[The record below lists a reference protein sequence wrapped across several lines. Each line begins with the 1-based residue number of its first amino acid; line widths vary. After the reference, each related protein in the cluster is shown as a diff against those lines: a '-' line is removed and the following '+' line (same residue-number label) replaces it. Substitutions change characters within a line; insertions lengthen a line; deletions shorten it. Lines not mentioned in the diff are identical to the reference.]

1 MEEAF
6 RLDPVNAPS
15 YTNTQLTALVL
26 LRVFIGWHLLY
37 EGFVKVINPYWS
49 AGGYLSESKWIFKGI
64 FHRMADTPFLLS
76 VVDFINE
83 WGLIL
88 IGLGLM
94 LGALTRIA
102 TWSGIFILTLFYVAC
117 PPFVGLD
124 YGVPAEGFYLIVNK
138 NLIEL
143 LVLILLA
150 RFSTGHIFG
159 LDRFYNLLKKEKST
173 MHDVNGSVPS
183 QDEDRADGSG
193 MKRRDMLKGLVGV
206 PFIGVFAFAFLRKKS
221 FEERHLIDA
230 SSGATNQ
237 PLIYQDLDELTAPI
251 ATGVIKERTFSRI
264 ILGGNLLSGNAH
276 ARDLIYVNKLV
287 KAYHTKQKIF
297 ATMLMA
303 EKAGVNTL
311 LTNPVLANVINE
323 YWDRGIGKI
332 QFISDCVGLNYSI
345 KGFPPSPIQ
354 EFLDRIQ
361 MAIDKGAIACYI
373 QGETADYYIQNGNT
387 DAIGKAFD
395 LIRKNGVMAGIG
407 AHHIETV
414 KACVDAGFDPDFW
427 MKTLHHH
434 NYWSAG
440 HPKRR
445 DNMYCFDPDGT
456 IEYMEQMKQPW
467 MAFKVMAAGAIH
479 PKDAF
484 RYAFENGADF
494 ICAGMYDF
502 QIVEDINIA
511 NEILNGKLERKR
523 DWMG

>member
-1 MEEAF
+1 MTQQKIF
-6 RLDPVNAPS
+6 TGK
-15 YTNTQLTALVL
+15 YTKTQLAILVL
-26 LRVFIGWHLLY
+26 VRIAIGWHFLY
-37 EGFVKVINPYWS
+37 EGVVKLFITDWS
-49 AGGYLSESKWIFKGI
+49 AASYLENSRWIFSEVFQWI
-64 FHRMADTPFLLS
+64 AATPGVMSL
-76 VVDFINE
+76 VDFLMV

-94 LGALTRIA
+94 LGAFTRIA
-102 TWSGIFILTLFYVAC
+102 TWSGIFILTLFYVAY

-124 YGVPAEGFYLIVNK
+124 YGVPAEGMYLIVNK

-159 LDRFYNLLKKEKST
+159 LERFYKLLKKEKSS
-173 MHDVNGSVPS
+173 MHDVNGSVPA
-183 QDEDRADGSG
+183 QDEYRADGSG
-193 MKRRDMLKGLVGV
+193 MKRRDMLKGLAGI
-206 PFIGVFAFAFLRKKS
+206 PFLGVFAFALLRKKS
-221 FEERHLIDA
+221 FEEKHLIDA

-237 PLIYQDLDELTAPI
+237 PLSFQGLQELTAPV
-251 ATGVIKERTFSRI
+251 ATGVIKGRTFSRI

-332 QFISDCVGLNYSI
+332 QFISDCVGLNYSV

-373 QGETADYYIQNGNT
+373 QGETADYYMQNGKA
-387 DAIGKAFD
+387 DALDKAFG
-395 LIRKNGVMAGIG
+395 LIRKNDVMAGIG
-407 AHHIETV
+407 AHHIDTV

-434 NYWSAG
+434 KYWSAD
-440 HPKRR
+440 HPKWR

-456 IEYMEQMKQPW
+456 IEYMGQLKQPW

-523 DWMG
+523 DWMA

>member
-1 MEEAF
+1 MNKQKIFTGE
-6 RLDPVNAPS
+6 
-15 YTNTQLTALVL
+15 YTKTQLVILVL
-26 LRVFIGWHLLY
+26 MRIAIGWHFLY
-37 EGFVKVINPYWS
+37 EGLVKLFISNWS
-49 AGGYLSESKWIFKGI
+49 AASYLENSRWIFSGVFQGI
-64 FHRMADTPFLLS
+64 AASPGLLNLADFLM
-76 VVDFINE
+76 I

-102 TWSGIFILTLFYVAC
+102 TWSGIFILTLFYVAY

-124 YGVPAEGFYLIVNK
+124 YGVPAEGFYMIVNK

-159 LDRFYNLLKKEKST
+159 LDRFYKLLKKEKST
-173 MHDVNGSVPS
+173 MHGVNGTVPV
-183 QDEDRADGSG
+183 QVEDHATGSG
-193 MKRRDMLKGLVGV
+193 MQRRDMLKSLAGV
-206 PFIGVFAFAFLRKKS
+206 PFLGVFAFAFLRKKS

-237 PLIYQDLDELTAPI
+237 PLSFKGLDELTAPVT
-251 ATGVIKERTFSRI
+251 TGVIKDKTFSRI

-287 KAYHTKQKIF
+287 KAYHSKQKIF
-297 ATMLMA
+297 ETMLMA

-311 LTNPVLANVINE
+311 LTNPILANVINE
-323 YWDRGIGKI
+323 YWDRGIGKM
-332 QFISDCVGLNYSI
+332 QFISDCVGLNYME
-345 KGFPPSPIQ
+345 KGFPPLPLQ

-373 QGETADYYIQNGNT
+373 QGETADNYMQNGHA
-387 DAIGKAFD
+387 DALYKAFD

-407 AHHIETV
+407 AHHIDTI
-414 KACVDAGFDPDFW
+414 KACVDEGFDPDFW

-434 NYWSAG
+434 NYWSAENSKW
-440 HPKRR
+440 H

-456 IEYMEQMKQPW
+456 IEYMEQLKQPW

-511 NEILNGKLERKR
+511 NDILNGKLERKR
-523 DWMG
+523 EWRA

>member
-1 MEEAF
+1 MTKKKIF
-6 RLDPVNAPS
+6 TGN
-15 YTNTQLTALVL
+15 YTKTQLTILVL
-26 LRVFIGWHLLY
+26 VRIAIGWHFLY
-37 EGFVKVINPYWS
+37 EGMVKLFIPSWTS
-49 AGGYLSESKWIFKGI
+49 ASYLENSRWIFSGI
-64 FHRMADTPFLLS
+64 FQGIAANPGLLNLADFLM
-76 VVDFINE
+76 I

-102 TWSGIFILTLFYVAC
+102 TWSGIFILTLFYVAY

-150 RFSTGHIFG
+150 RFSTGDIFG
-159 LDRFYNLLKKEKST
+159 LDRFYNLIKKERST
-173 MHDVNGSVPS
+173 MHDVNATVPVQEKS
-183 QDEDRADGSG
+183 QPDGSG

-206 PFIGVFAFAFLRKKS
+206 PFLGVFAFAFLRKSS
-221 FEERHLIDA
+221 FEGRHLIDA
-230 SSGATNQ
+230 TSGATNQ
-237 PLIYQDLDELTAPI
+237 PLSFQGLDELTAPV
-251 ATGVIKERTFSRI
+251 ATGVIKEKTFSRI

-276 ARDLIYVNKLV
+276 ARDLIYVDKLV
-287 KAYHTKQKIF
+287 KAYHSKQKIF
-297 ATMLMA
+297 ETMLMA

-311 LTNPVLANVINE
+311 LTNPVLAKVINE

-332 QFISDCVGLNYSI
+332 QFISDCVGLNYMV

-361 MAIDKGAIACYI
+361 MAIDHGAIACYI
-373 QGETADYYIQNGNT
+373 QGETADYYIQNGNVG
-387 DAIGKAFD
+387 AIVKAFD

-407 AHHIETV
+407 AHRIETI
-414 KACVDAGFDPDFW
+414 KACVEEGFDPDFW

-434 NYWSAG
+434 NYWSAENSKW
-440 HPKRR
+440 H

-456 IEYMEQMKQPW
+456 IEYMETLKQPW

-502 QIVEDINIA
+502 QIVEDINIT
-511 NEILNGKLERKR
+511 NEILNGPLERKR
-523 DWMG
+523 DWMA